1 MKYHI
6 IRGTLDAAGVRDRR
20 QGRSKYGAK
29 SPAQD
34 LGPMP
39 RRPTIARKTKYAEQL
54 TGTALTLNQFTNK
67 LMYGGKRQLAHRIL
81 EDALARCE
89 SQAGRAGVEVLESA
103 LRNAMPLI
111 EVKPKRVGGS
121 TYQIPV
127 EVRADRRV
135 SLGMRWLI
143 ESARKRNGKSM
154 SDKLAAELIDASNG
168 LGAAVKRREDTHRMA
183 EANRAFSH
191 FKW

>member
-1 MKYHI
+1 
-6 IRGTLDAAGVRDRR
+6 
-20 QGRSKYGAK
+20 
-29 SPAQD
+29 
-34 LGPMP
+34 MP

-54 TGTALTLNQFTNK
+54 TGTALTLDQFTNK
-67 LMYGGKRQLAHRIL
+67 LMHGGKRHLAHRIL
-81 EDALARCE
+81 EGALTRCE
-89 SQAGRAGVEVLESA
+89 SQAGRAGVEVLEAA

-154 SDKLAAELIDASNG
+154 ADKLSGELMDASNG
-168 LGAAVKRREDTHRMA
+168 IGAAVKRREDTHRMA

>member
-1 MKYHI
+1 
-6 IRGTLDAAGVRDRR
+6 
-20 QGRSKYGAK
+20 
-29 SPAQD
+29 
-34 LGPMP
+34 MP
-39 RRPTIARKTKYAEQL
+39 RRAQPARKNKYE
-54 TGTALTLNQFTNK
+54 TTPPNRTTARFGAK
-67 LMYGGKRQLAHRIL
+67 LMTHGKRNLSDRIL
-81 EDALARCE
+81 RQALARAE
-89 SQAGRAGVEVLESA
+89 AQAGRAGVEVLEQA

-143 ESARKRNGKSM
+143 DSARKRNGRSM
-154 SDKLAAELIDASNG
+154 AEKLASEFMDASNG
-168 LGAAVKRREDTHRMA
+168 IGAAVKRREDTHRMA

-191 FKW
+191 YRW

>member
-1 MKYHI
+1 
-6 IRGTLDAAGVRDRR
+6 
-20 QGRSKYGAK
+20 
-29 SPAQD
+29 
-34 LGPMP
+34 MP
-39 RRPTIARKTKYAEQL
+39 RRPTVARKSKYEQQL
-54 TGTALTLNQFTNK
+54 VGTALTIDQFTNK
-67 LMYGGKRQLAHRIL
+67 LMRGGKRQLASRIL
-81 EDALARCE
+81 EGAIARCE
-89 SQAGRAGVEVLESA
+89 QQAGRSGVEVMEQA

-143 ESARKRNGKSM
+143 DSARKRNGRSM
-154 SDKLAAELIDASNG
+154 AEKLSAEFLDAANG
-168 LGAAVKRREDTHRMA
+168 IGAAVKRREDTHRMA

>member
-1 MKYHI
+1 
-6 IRGTLDAAGVRDRR
+6 
-20 QGRSKYGAK
+20 
-29 SPAQD
+29 
-34 LGPMP
+34 MP
-39 RRPTIARKTKYAEQL
+39 RRTTTPRKTKYADQL
-54 TGTALTLNQFTNK
+54 SGTALTLDQFTNK
-67 LMYGGKRQLAHRIL
+67 LMRGGKRQLAHRIL

-89 SQAGRAGVEVLESA
+89 KQAGRAGVEVLEQA

-127 EVRADRRV
+127 EVRADRRI

-143 ESARKRNGKSM
+143 EAARSRSGKSM
-154 SDKLAAELIDASNG
+154 SDKLAAELLDATNG
-168 LGAAVKRREDTHRMA
+168 IGAAVKRREDTHRMA

>member
-1 MKYHI
+1 
-6 IRGTLDAAGVRDRR
+6 
-20 QGRSKYGAK
+20 
-29 SPAQD
+29 
-34 LGPMP
+34 MP
-39 RRPTIARKTKYAEQL
+39 RRQSIARKTKYEDQL
-54 TGTALTLNQFTNK
+54 TGTALTLDQFTNK
-67 LMYGGKRQLAHRIL
+67 LMHGGKRHLAHRIL
-81 EDALARCE
+81 EGALARCE
-89 SQAGRAGVEVLESA
+89 QQAGRAGVEVLEQA

-154 SDKLAAELIDASNG
+154 SDKLAAELMDASNG
-168 LGAAVKRREDTHRMA
+168 LGSAVKRREDTHRMA

-191 FKW
+191 FRA

>member
-1 MKYHI
+1 
-6 IRGTLDAAGVRDRR
+6 
-20 QGRSKYGAK
+20 
-29 SPAQD
+29 
-34 LGPMP
+34 MP
-39 RRPTIARKTKYAEQL
+39 RRPTIARKTKYEEQL
-54 TGTALTLNQFTNK
+54 AGTALTMSQLTSK
-67 LMYGGKRQLAHRIL
+67 LMHGGKRQLASRIL
-81 EDALARCE
+81 EDAIERCE
-89 SQAGRAGVEVLESA
+89 KQTGRSGVEVMELA

-127 EVRADRRV
+127 EVRADRRI

-143 ESARKRNGKSM
+143 EAARKRSGRSM
-154 SDKLAAELIDASNG
+154 ADKLAAEFMDASNG
-168 LGAAVKRREDTHRMA
+168 VGAAVKRREDTHRMA

>member
-1 MKYHI
+1 
-6 IRGTLDAAGVRDRR
+6 
-20 QGRSKYGAK
+20 
-29 SPAQD
+29 
-34 LGPMP
+34 MP

-67 LMYGGKRQLAHRIL
+67 LMHGGKRQLAHRIL
-81 EDALARCE
+81 EDALGRCE
-89 SQAGRAGVEVLESA
+89 QQAGRAGVEVLEAA

-154 SDKLAAELIDASNG
+154 SDKLAAELMDASNG
-168 LGAAVKRREDTHRMA
+168 LGAAVAALERPAVCVVIAATT
-183 EANRAFSH
+183 
-191 FKW
+191 

>member
-1 MKYHI
+1 
-6 IRGTLDAAGVRDRR
+6 
-20 QGRSKYGAK
+20 
-29 SPAQD
+29 
-34 LGPMP
+34 MP

-54 TGTALTLNQFTNK
+54 TGTALTLDQFANK
-67 LMYGGKRQLAHRIL
+67 LMHGGKQRLANRIL

-89 SQAGRAGVEVLESA
+89 RQAGRAGVEVLEAA

-111 EVKPKRVGGS
+111 EVRPKRVGGS

-127 EVRADRRV
+127 EVRADRRI

-143 ESARKRNGKSM
+143 DSARKRTGKSM
-154 SDKLAAELIDASNG
+154 SDKLAAELLDAANG
-168 LGAAVKRREDTHRMA
+168 IGAAVKRREDTHRMA

>member
-1 MKYHI
+1 
-6 IRGTLDAAGVRDRR
+6 
-20 QGRSKYGAK
+20 
-29 SPAQD
+29 
-34 LGPMP
+34 MP

-54 TGTALTLNQFTNK
+54 TGTALTLDQFANK
-67 LMYGGKRQLAHRIL
+67 LMHGGKQRLANRIL

-89 SQAGRAGVEVLESA
+89 RQAGRAGVEVLEAA

-111 EVKPKRVGGS
+111 EVRPKRVGGS

-127 EVRADRRV
+127 EVRADRRI

-143 ESARKRNGKSM
+143 DSARKRTGKSM
-154 SDKLAAELIDASNG
+154 SDKLAAELLDASNG
-168 LGAAVKRREDTHRMA
+168 IGAAVKRREDTHRMA

>member
-1 MKYHI
+1 
-6 IRGTLDAAGVRDRR
+6 
-20 QGRSKYGAK
+20 
-29 SPAQD
+29 
-34 LGPMP
+34 MP
-39 RRPTIARKTKYAEQL
+39 RRTTIARKTKYADQL

-67 LMYGGKRQLAHRIL
+67 LMYGGKRHLAHRIL

-89 SQAGRAGVEVLESA
+89 KQAGRAGVEVLELA

-154 SDKLAAELIDASNG
+154 SDKLASELLDASNG
-168 LGAAVKRREDTHRMA
+168 IGAAVKRREDTHRMA

>member
-1 MKYHI
+1 
-6 IRGTLDAAGVRDRR
+6 V
-20 QGRSKYGAK
+20 
-29 SPAQD
+29 
-34 LGPMP
+34 P
-39 RRPTIARKTKYAEQL
+39 RRPTIARKTKYEEQL
-54 TGTALTLNQFTNK
+54 VGTALTMSQLTSK
-67 LMYGGKRQLAHRIL
+67 LMHGGKRQLASRIL
-81 EDALARCE
+81 EDAIARCE
-89 SQAGRAGVEVLESA
+89 KQTGRSGVEVMELA

-143 ESARKRNGKSM
+143 EAARKRSGRSM
-154 SDKLAAELIDASNG
+154 ADKLAAEFMDASNG
-168 LGAAVKRREDTHRMA
+168 IGAAVKRREDTHRMA

>member
-1 MKYHI
+1 
-6 IRGTLDAAGVRDRR
+6 
-20 QGRSKYGAK
+20 
-29 SPAQD
+29 
-34 LGPMP
+34 MP
-39 RRPTIARKTKYAEQL
+39 RRPTIARKAKYEEQL
-54 TGTALTLNQFTNK
+54 SGTALTIDQFTNK
-67 LMYGGKRQLAHRIL
+67 LMRGGKRQLASRIL
-81 EDALARCE
+81 EDAIDRCE
-89 SQAGRAGVEVLESA
+89 KQAGRAGVEVMELA

-127 EVRADRRV
+127 EVRADRRI

-154 SDKLAAELIDASNG
+154 AEKLAGEFMDASNN

>member
-1 MKYHI
+1 
-6 IRGTLDAAGVRDRR
+6 
-20 QGRSKYGAK
+20 
-29 SPAQD
+29 
-34 LGPMP
+34 MP
-39 RRPTIARKTKYAEQL
+39 RRPTVARKSKYDEQL
-54 TGTALTLNQFTNK
+54 VGTALTLDQFTNK
-67 LMYGGKRQLAHRIL
+67 LMRGGKRQLASRIL
-81 EDALARCE
+81 EDAIARCE
-89 SQAGRAGVEVLESA
+89 KQAAGRSGVEVMELA

-127 EVRADRRV
+127 EVRADRRI

-143 ESARKRNGKSM
+143 ESARKRNGRSM
-154 SDKLAAELIDASNG
+154 AEKLAAEFVDASNG
-168 LGAAVKRREDTHRMA
+168 VGAAVKRREDTHRMA

>member
-1 MKYHI
+1 
-6 IRGTLDAAGVRDRR
+6 
-20 QGRSKYGAK
+20 
-29 SPAQD
+29 
-34 LGPMP
+34 MP

-54 TGTALTLNQFTNK
+54 TGTALTLDQFTNK
-67 LMYGGKRQLAHRIL
+67 LMRGGKRQLAHRIL
-81 EDALARCE
+81 EGALTRCE
-89 SQAGRAGVEVLESA
+89 RQAGRAGVEVLEQA

-143 ESARKRNGKSM
+143 ESARRRNGKSM
-154 SDKLAAELIDASNG
+154 SDKLAAEFLDAANG
-168 LGAAVKRREDTHRMA
+168 VGSAVKRREDTHRMA

>member
-1 MKYHI
+1 
-6 IRGTLDAAGVRDRR
+6 
-20 QGRSKYGAK
+20 
-29 SPAQD
+29 
-34 LGPMP
+34 MP
-39 RRPTIARKTKYAEQL
+39 RRQTIARKTKYTEQL
-54 TGTALTLNQFTNK
+54 AGTALTLNQFTNK
-67 LMYGGKRQLAHRIL
+67 LMHGGKRHLAHRIL
-81 EDALARCE
+81 EGALARCE
-89 SQAGRAGVEVLESA
+89 QQAGRAGVEVLEQA

-127 EVRADRRV
+127 EVRADRRNI
-135 SLGMRWLI
+135 LCMRWLI

-154 SDKLAAELIDASNG
+154 SDKLAAELMDASNG

>member
-1 MKYHI
+1 
-6 IRGTLDAAGVRDRR
+6 
-20 QGRSKYGAK
+20 
-29 SPAQD
+29 
-34 LGPMP
+34 MP
-39 RRPTIARKTKYAEQL
+39 RRPTVARKSKYEEQL
-54 TGTALTLNQFTNK
+54 VGTALTLDQFTNK
-67 LMYGGKRQLAHRIL
+67 LMRGGKRHLAARIL
-81 EDALARCE
+81 EDAIARCE
-89 SQAGRAGVEVLESA
+89 QQAGRAGVEVMELA

-143 ESARKRNGKSM
+143 ESARRRNGRSM
-154 SDKLAAELIDASNG
+154 AEKLAGEFMDASNN

-183 EANRAFSH
+183 EANKAFSH